1 MLNQKDLERLKQK
14 SKEELLELIVTIC
27 NKNDNAMEYIHN
39 VLNSKVSNSKATL
52 KKIQKMLDNPASEYS
67 SVYMVVKHF
76 LETNISDQDS
86 LVVAVETASF
96 FIDDL
101 ESYGYMHP
109 EELYDITIEVY
120 EMALSLASRMK
131 DMKAANELHY
141 MIPGDL
147 DSVYEEFINVFYR
160 YFCIDDEENVII
172 QQKI

>member
-1 MLNQKDLERLKQK
+1 
-14 SKEELLELIVTIC
+14 
-27 NKNDNAMEYIHN
+27 ME
-39 VLNSKVSNSKATL
+39 A
-52 KKIQKMLDNPASEYS
+52 
-67 SVYMVVKHF
+67 
-76 LETNISDQDS
+76 
-86 LVVAVETASF
+86 ASF

-160 YFCIDDEENVII
+160 YFSIDDEENVII
-172 QQKI
+172 E

>member
-76 LETNISDQDS
+76 LETNISD
-86 LVVAVETASF
+86 
-96 FIDDL
+96 
-101 ESYGYMHP
+101 
-109 EELYDITIEVY
+109 
-120 EMALSLASRMK
+120 
-131 DMKAANELHY
+131 
-141 MIPGDL
+141 
-147 DSVYEEFINVFYR
+147 
-160 YFCIDDEENVII
+160 
-172 QQKI
+172 